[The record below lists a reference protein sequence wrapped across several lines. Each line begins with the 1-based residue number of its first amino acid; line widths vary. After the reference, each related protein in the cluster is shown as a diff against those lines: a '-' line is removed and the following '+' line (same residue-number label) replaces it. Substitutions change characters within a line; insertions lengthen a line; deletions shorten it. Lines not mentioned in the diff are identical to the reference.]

1 MGNENREQQ
10 NGRRNMPENV
20 IGNGYSQ
27 SGEVYSE
34 SEQKPAQRLFDN
46 LEWVNSDEAAFIL
59 RKSVGALRTAVC
71 RGQIRATVF
80 RRRLYF
86 RRKYLIS
93 LLETSPTKGGF

>member
-1 MGNENREQQ
+1 MSENFISGNCN
-10 NGRRNMPENV
+10 
-20 IGNGYSQ
+20 Q
-27 SGEVYSE
+27 SEKVYSE
-34 SEQKPAQRLFDN
+34 GEQKNAQVLFEN

-71 RGQIRATVF
+71 RGQIRATVY

>member
-1 MGNENREQQ
+1 MGDMGENF
-10 NGRRNMPENV
+10 
-20 IGNGYSQ
+20 IGDGYNQ
-27 SGEVYSE
+27 SGKVYIE
-34 SEQKPAQRLFDN
+34 GEQKPAQVLFDN

-71 RGQIRATVF
+71 RGQIRATVY